1 MAEFGDNFEQD
12 PAAEFLQREQNAL
25 AGLEDE
31 IPPANAQ
38 PNGKPTWNF
47 SYVLLPTITNRYD
60 NNLLGDSSKN
70 SYFNRNFFELS
81 HWFMQFYRTICD

>member
-31 IPPANAQ
+31 IPPVNTQ
-38 PNGKPTWNF
+38 PNGKSRLTPF
-47 SYVLLPTITNRYD
+47 D
-60 NNLLGDSSKN
+60 NIIFIIIFTLIDK
-70 SYFNRNFFELS
+70 
-81 HWFMQFYRTICD
+81 I